1 MKMVLAIIDKDD
13 SSGVISNLSKE
24 GFSITKLSTTGG
36 FLRAGNVTILVGV
49 EDEKTQDVIA
59 IIKEHSKS
67 RSQQIPTIIGN
78 EASYLSPMPVEVLV
92 GGATIFVLNVEQ
104 FEKV

>member
-13 SSGVISNLSKE
+13 ASGVISNLSKE
-24 GFSITKLSTTGG
+24 GFSITRLSTTGG
-36 FLRAGNVTILVGV
+36 FLRAGNVTILIGV
-49 EDEKTQDVIA
+49 DDEKTQDVISV
-59 IIKEHSKS
+59 IKEHSKS
-67 RSQQIPTIIGN
+67 RSQQIPTIMGN

-104 FEKV
+104 FEKI